1 MKRVFF
7 ILIALIAASAMTLG
21 AFAADAP
28 TAADT
33 SVKADSSTT
42 EQGPSATSLPEN
54 DKNTAAPADAYES
67 ATKPLSTALGIIAK
81 DFGMAKAGLV
91 GEKLVFSRDDFRR
104 ALNVSEVGSITVTS
118 LPKAESGRLLLGTTA
133 ITIGQKI
140 TEDNLDLVVFSPAA
154 DVACAASFGFIPGD
168 MGFRLDCEVFM
179 LTSVN
184 ETPVAAP
191 AASAS
196 LDVSAHTDTPLTG
209 KLAATDPEGDEL
221 RFEIV
226 RYPSH
231 GMLVLND
238 MRQGEYTYLPVGKYS
253 GKDSFEYTVR
263 DKYGN
268 YAAAATVVLNVER
281 LSSDTF
287 FSDMAGNK
295 SLNEALCAVDKGIMS
310 AEKGENGLLCFNPD
324 AGMTRQEFVFCAMKA
339 AGISQ
344 LPDVTTTGFTD
355 DAKIDSQYKNY
366 IAAAKQLGYVKIDAD
381 ANGCLYFRPEDKITR
396 AEAAAITDILVGGTE
411 LLKGISAK
419 PVFLDADSI
428 PEDVAASLSNLSMLG
443 MMSDEGG
450 NINAASHLTRADAA
464 KIVSALLRM
473 SK

>member
-1 MKRVFF
+1 MKRVIF
-7 ILIALIAASAMTLG
+7 ILFAIIAASALTLG
-21 AFAADAP
+21 VFAADAP

-33 SVKADSSTT
+33 TGKTESGTT
-42 EQGPSATSLPEN
+42 
-54 DKNTAAPADAYES
+54 APAPSGDTKTDAPAESYES
-67 ATKPLSTALGIIAK
+67 ATRPVSKALAIIAK

-104 ALNVSEVGSITVTS
+104 ALNVEEVGSVTVTS
-118 LPKAESGRLLLGTTA
+118 LPKAEAGKLLLGTTA
-133 ITIGQKI
+133 VTVGQKI
-140 TEDNLDLVVFSPAA
+140 GEENLDLLVFAPASG
-154 DVACAASFGFIPGD
+154 VPCSASFGFIPGD
-168 MGFRLDCEVFM
+168 TGFSLDCNVYM

-196 LDVSAHTDTPLTG
+196 LDVSAHTDTPCFG

-238 MRQGEYTYLPVGKYS
+238 MRQGEYTYLPAGKFS

-268 YAAAATVVLNVER
+268 YSAAVKVVLNVER
-281 LSSDTF
+281 LSSDTT
-287 FSDMAGNK
+287 FSDMAGNRL
-295 SLNEALCAVDKGIMS
+295 LNDALCAVDKGIMS
-310 AEKGENGLLCFNPD
+310 ASKSENGALCFKP
-324 AGMTRQEFVFCAMKA
+324 AESMTRQEFVFCAMKA

-355 DAKIDSQYKNY
+355 DAKINATYKNY
-366 IAAAKQLGYVKIDAD
+366 IAAAKQLGYIKIDAD
-381 ANGCLYFRPEDKITR
+381 ANGCLYFRPEEKITR
-396 AEAAAITDILVGGTE
+396 AEAAAITDRLVGGSE
-411 LLKGISAK
+411 LLRDVSAK

-428 PEDVAASLSNLSMLG
+428 PADAAVSLSNLSMLG

-450 NINAASHLTRADAA
+450 NINAGNALSRADAA
-464 KIVSALLRM
+464 KIFSALLRM
-473 SK
+473 KK

>member
-1 MKRVFF
+1 MKRVIF
-7 ILIALIAASAMTLG
+7 ILFAIIAASALTLG
-21 AFAADAP
+21 ALAADAP
-28 TAADT
+28 TAAAT
-33 SVKADSSTT
+33 EKKAESGTT
-42 EQGPSATSLPEN
+42 ERLPSATS
-54 DKNTAAPADAYES
+54 APDDGKKVDSEPSYES
-67 ATKPLSTALGIIAK
+67 ATKPISKALSIIAK
-81 DFGMAKAGLV
+81 DFGMAKAGLA

-104 ALNVSEVGSITVTS
+104 ALNVTEVGAITVTS
-118 LPKAESGRLLLGTTA
+118 LPSADIGKLLLGTTA
-133 ITIGQKI
+133 VTVGQKI
-140 TEDNLDLVVFSPAA
+140 GEENLDLLVFAPASG
-154 DVACAASFGFIPGD
+154 VACSASFGFIPGD
-168 MGFRLDCEVFM
+168 TGFSLDCEVFM

-184 ETPVAAP
+184 GTPTAAP

-221 RFEIV
+221 RFEII

-238 MRQGEYTYLPVGKYS
+238 MRQGEYTYLPAGKFS

-268 YAAAATVVLNVER
+268 YSAAATVVLNVER
-281 LSSDTF
+281 LSSATV
-287 FSDMAGNK
+287 FSDMAGEA
-295 SLNEALCAVDKGIMS
+295 SLNDALCAVDKGIMS
-310 AEKGENGLLCFNPD
+310 AEKGENGILCFRPTES
-324 AGMTRQEFVFCAMKA
+324 MTREEFVYCIIKA

-355 DAKIDSQYKNY
+355 DSKINAEYKNS
-366 IAAAKQLGYVKIDAD
+366 IAAAKQLGYIVIDAD
-381 ANGCLYFRPEDKITR
+381 KNGRLCFRPDEKITR
-396 AEAAAITDILVGGTE
+396 AEAAAITDRLVSGSE
-411 LLKGISAK
+411 LLRDVSAK

-428 PEDVAASLSNLSMLG
+428 PADAAVSLSNLSMLG

-450 NINAASHLTRADAA
+450 NINAGSSLTRADAA

-473 SK
+473 KK

>member
-1 MKRVFF
+1 MKRVIF
-7 ILIALIAASAMTLG
+7 ILFAIIAASALTLG

-33 SVKADSSTT
+33 TGKVESGTT
-42 EQGPSATSLPEN
+42 APAPSGDTKPSAPTES
-54 DKNTAAPADAYES
+54 YES
-67 ATKPLSTALGIIAK
+67 ATRPVSKALAIIAK

-104 ALNVSEVGSITVTS
+104 ALNVEEVGSVTVTS
-118 LPKAESGRLLLGTTA
+118 LPKAEAGKLLLGTTA
-133 ITIGQKI
+133 VTVGQKI
-140 TEDNLDLVVFSPAA
+140 GEENLDLLVFAPASR
-154 DVACAASFGFIPGD
+154 VACSASFGFIPGD
-168 MGFRLDCEVFM
+168 TGFSLDCNVYM

-196 LDVSAHTDTPLTG
+196 LDVSAHTDTPCIG

-238 MRQGEYTYLPVGKYS
+238 MRQGEYTYLPAGKFS

-268 YAAAATVVLNVER
+268 YSAAVTVVLNVER
-281 LSSDTF
+281 LSSDTTL
-287 FSDMAGNK
+287 SDMAGNR
-295 SLNEALCAVDKGIMS
+295 SLNDALCAVDKGIMS
-310 AEKGENGLLCFNPD
+310 ASKSENGALCFKP
-324 AGMTRQEFVFCAMKA
+324 AESMTRQEFVFCAMKA

-355 DAKIDSQYKNY
+355 DAKIDATYKNY
-366 IAAAKQLGYVKIDAD
+366 IAAAKQLGYIKIDAD
-381 ANGCLYFRPEDKITR
+381 ANGCLYFRPEEKITR
-396 AEAAAITDILVGGTE
+396 AEAAAITDRLVGGSE
-411 LLKGISAK
+411 LLRDVSAK

-428 PEDVAASLSNLSMLG
+428 PADAAVSLSNLSMLG

-450 NINAASHLTRADAA
+450 NINAGNALSRADAA
-464 KIVSALLRM
+464 KIFSALLRM
-473 SK
+473 KK

>member
-1 MKRVFF
+1 MKRVIF
-7 ILIALIAASAMTLG
+7 ILFAIIAASALTLG
-21 AFAADAP
+21 ALAADAP

-33 SVKADSSTT
+33 AKNTESVTPSSTSAPDNGKKT
-42 EQGPSATSLPEN
+42 APEPS
-54 DKNTAAPADAYES
+54 YES
-67 ATKPLSTALGIIAK
+67 ATRPISKALSIIAK

-104 ALNVSEVGSITVTS
+104 ALNVREVGSITVTS
-118 LPKAESGRLLLGTTA
+118 LPAPDSGKLLLGTTA
-133 ITIGQKI
+133 VTVGQKI
-140 TEDNLDLVVFSPAA
+140 GEENLDLLVFAPAA
-154 DVACAASFGFIPGD
+154 GVTCSASFGFIPGD
-168 MGFRLDCEVFM
+168 TGFSLDCEVFM

-184 ETPVAAP
+184 GTPVVAP

-238 MRQGEYTYLPVGKYS
+238 MRQGEYTYLPAGKFS

-268 YAAAATVVLNVER
+268 YSAAATVVLNVER
-281 LSSDTF
+281 LSSATV
-287 FSDMAGNK
+287 FSDMAGEA
-295 SLNEALCAVDKGIMS
+295 SLNDALCAVDNGIIS
-310 AEKGENGLLCFNPD
+310 AEKGAGNMLCFRPTE
-324 AGMTRQEFVFCAMKA
+324 GMTREEFVYCVIKA

-344 LPDVTTTGFTD
+344 LPEVTTTGFTD
-355 DAKIDSQYKNY
+355 DAKIDAKYKSS
-366 IAAAKQLGYVKIDAD
+366 IAAAKQLGYIVIDAD
-381 ANGCLYFRPEDKITR
+381 KNGRLCFRPDEKITR
-396 AEAAAITDILVGGTE
+396 AEAAAITDRLVSGSE
-411 LLKGISAK
+411 LLRGVSAK
-419 PVFLDADSI
+419 PVFLDADNI
-428 PEDVAASLSNLSMLG
+428 PADAAASLANLSMLG

-450 NINAASHLTRADAA
+450 NINAGNTLTRADAA

-473 SK
+473 KK